1 MRRLFALLAHPSVSE
16 TLLRERL
23 DALYRRLLDSPIF
36 TPPARRACDRD
47 ESPPHAPDPLL
58 HRYLAN
64 LPSLCRER
72 TASGGG
78 GGGGG
83 GATAAAAHAPL
94 ADALAVVEALH
105 LRFCDGEGGGSER
118 LSSLSVPLRAASRML
133 NLSRPEEERVEVLVP

>member
-1 MRRLFALLAHPSVSE
+1 MAGGTQQRPHTLVVEEAEQVDTTDLPPLVMRRLFALLAHPSVSE

-36 TPPARRACDRD
+36 TPPARRACDGD
-47 ESPPHAPDPLL
+47 DSPPDAPDPLL

-83 GATAAAAHAPL
+83 GAAAAAARRPL
-94 ADALAVVEALH
+94 PPT
-105 LRFCDGEGGGSER
+105 RR
-118 LSSLSVPLRAASRML
+118 
-133 NLSRPEEERVEVLVP
+133 